1 MRRRRG
7 GGGEEGGQEGRDVGG
22 GGVAGGRMI
31 SVQLSFSWPIFGKNI
46 FCVFQYILF

>member
-1 MRRRRG
+1 ML
-7 GGGEEGGQEGRDVGG
+7 